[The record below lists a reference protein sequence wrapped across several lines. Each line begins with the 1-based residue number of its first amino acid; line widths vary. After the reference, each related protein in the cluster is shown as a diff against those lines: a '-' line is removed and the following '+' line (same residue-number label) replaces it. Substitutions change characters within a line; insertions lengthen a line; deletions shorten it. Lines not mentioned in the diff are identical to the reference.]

1 MPSEPAYDVVW
12 PLAPR
17 ARRALRPAP
26 RPDGLNGKTIGFL
39 WNGLFKGDRMF
50 ELMKEVLAQRAPDAR
65 FVDWDAFGNI
75 HGADEREV
83 MARIP
88 DALRDLGVDVVVAA
102 VGS

>member
-17 ARRALRPAP
+17 ERRALRPAP

-50 ELMKEVLAQRAPDAR
+50 ELMKEVLAQRGGRTRASWTGTPSATSTAPMSAR
-65 FVDWDAFGNI
+65 
-75 HGADEREV
+75 
-83 MARIP
+83 
-88 DALRDLGVDVVVAA
+88 
-102 VGS
+102 